1 MKLRNIIASFLAVVA
16 IAVGCTQEL
25 TGNLGSIKLDQSTVV
40 FPEEGG
46 SVTITVTAKADWS
59 VDAATVPEGMTITP
73 MSGGAGETKMTI
85 STTASANDID
95 SDIVIVVGT
104 QKQFITFYQPGDPA
118 LKPQFEEFVAGDY
131 WIMCQEGGE
140 WFALKSTGCEI
151 DNEKSYNYLYSVAA
165 MVAEDGTLSSTASN
179 VFTFEAVEG
188 GFAIKDPSGGY
199 LYQAA
204 AYNNFYLTSDISKA
218 AVWTV
223 EQISE
228 DEFMIENPSLSKWF
242 QYSTGYDSAG
252 AYGTAQDGATLPK
265 LVKAE
270 APAAEPFV
278 IETTEFEL
286 PIEAGEVVIPVEYN
300 GVDIHVAEL
309 PSWLTFY
316 GYHDGEIKFTYES
329 NEGGN
334 REAVV
339 VLTTCMDGNECTVE
353 LTFTQEGVIAKVTVA
368 EFLAAEEGDALYEM
382 TGKISK
388 IRSAY
393 SEQYNN
399 ISFNLMDDT
408 GETYIYRMSCAGV
421 ENPAGLRVGDII
433 TVQGKRSSY
442 NSEAQMAQGE
452 TYVSHVGST
461 DVTVAEFLAKPV
473 SDDVRYR
480 LTGEITSLKAGNYG
494 NFQLKDE
501 TGTVYVYGLTVAPV
515 AKNDQSFPNLGLKE
529 GDVVTLV
536 GTRAQYPGA
545 KVEEEKEQ
553 VGGPAYYVSH
563 VAGSTE
569 PEEPETPVT
578 PPAAGSKYVK
588 VTADQADWSGKY
600 LIVFGS
606 NAHANLTSK
615 DLNST
620 VPVTIVNDEIEA
632 KSDLAPAV
640 MTVVKNGDKYN
651 MTFADGKYFGMQ
663 HNGCK
668 LMDSAFELGF
678 AYTDAGVKISGQ
690 ATKDGATNT
699 YFLYENASGTTV
711 YYRCYVEKNGQSGYN
726 LPALYKLAE

>member
-16 IAVGCTQEL
+16 LTVSCTEEL
-25 TGNLGSIKLDQSTVV
+25 TGNLSSIQLDQSTIV
-40 FPEEGG
+40 FPEEG
-46 SVTITVTAKADWS
+46 STVTIKVSAMADWK
-59 VDAATVPEGMTITP
+59 VDATTVPEELTVSPMEGKAGESTLTITSKAN
-73 MSGGAGETKMTI
+73 M
-85 STTASANDID
+85 NDI
-95 SDIVIVVGT
+95 SVDIVILAGN
-104 QKQFITFYQPGDPA
+104 QKQFIKFYQPGDPA
-118 LKPQFEEFVAGDY
+118 LKPQFDEFVAGDY
-131 WIMCQEGGE
+131 WIMCKEGEE
-140 WFALKSTGCEI
+140 WFALKSTGCTI
-151 DNEKSYNYLYSVAA
+151 DDGGSYNYLYTVPAIVGA
-165 MVAEDGTLSSTASN
+165 DGSLSSTASN

-188 GFAIKDPSGGY
+188 GFIIKDPAGGY

-204 AYNNFYLTSDISKA
+204 KYNNFYLTSDVATA

-223 EQISE
+223 SQISA
-228 DEFMIENPSLSKWF
+228 DEFMIENPTLSKWM

-252 AYGTAQDGATLPK
+252 AYGTAQEGATLPK

-270 APAAEPFV
+270 APAAEPFI

-300 GVDIHVAEL
+300 GVDIHVGEM
-309 PSWLTFY
+309 PTWLTFY

-393 SEQYNN
+393 SAQYNN
-399 ISFNLMDDT
+399 ISFNLMDAT
-408 GETYIYRMSCAGV
+408 GETYVYRMSCAGV

-480 LTGEITSLKAGNYG
+480 LTGEITSLKTGNYG

-536 GTRAQYPGA
+536 GTRAQYSGA

-569 PEEPETPVT
+569 P
-578 PPAAGSKYVK
+578 
-588 VTADQADWSGKY
+588 
-600 LIVFGS
+600 
-606 NAHANLTSK
+606 
-615 DLNST
+615 
-620 VPVTIVNDEIEA
+620 
-632 KSDLAPAV
+632 
-640 MTVVKNGDKYN
+640 
-651 MTFADGKYFGMQ
+651 
-663 HNGCK
+663 
-668 LMDSAFELGF
+668 
-678 AYTDAGVKISGQ
+678 
-690 ATKDGATNT
+690 
-699 YFLYENASGTTV
+699 
-711 YYRCYVEKNGQSGYN
+711 
-726 LPALYKLAE
+726 